1 MVQSCGLATRTGSD
15 HSAAQVAMTE
25 LMRKNP
31 DFTAFDISL
40 STLFNAGVIACESM
54 EILLGHGEGVVIM
67 GAAGSASMYR
77 YISPD
82 ESYTALAVRALEE
95 DEPDPTNILGFF
107 PNNEHR
113 NYTADV
119 MVTVTTRRAHQY
131 RPNPPDTTMR
141 VVQTRLLVPGM
152 DRAEGK
158 WLGSDGAFERGG
170 RPDIDA
176 EAALLAS
183 STASTTLAANVHSAV
198 RVVHDVIRAMGE
210 I

>member
-1 MVQSCGLATRTGSD
+1 
-15 HSAAQVAMTE
+15 MTE

-31 DFTAFDISL
+31 DFTAFDIRP
-40 STLFNAGVIACESM
+40 STIFDAGVIACASM
-54 EILLGHGEGVVIM
+54 KILLGHGEGAVIM
-67 GAAGSASMYR
+67 GARGSASVYG

-82 ESYTALAVRALEE
+82 ESYTAVAVRALEE

-131 RPNPPDTTMR
+131 RQDSTNTTMR

-152 DRAEGK
+152 DRADGK
-158 WLGSDGAFERGG
+158 WLGSDGAFERDG

-176 EAALLAS
+176 EAALLAGS
-183 STASTTLAANVHSAV
+183 SASTTLAANVHSAL
-198 RVVHDVIRAMGE
+198 RVVHDVIGDIGR
-210 I
+210 